1 MASQWYYRLFGEEFG
16 PVDETQL
23 IELRD
28 SGTIGP
34 TDEVRQEGQS
44 QFQSLAAALSG
55 ASTTAG
61 SSHESAAA
69 DAAVDEANWFCVMLG
84 QEMGPL
90 TFAELADLARNGS
103 LSTDAEVKFG
113 VEGKYRRV
121 GSIGRLVA
129 ILPYQD
135 ANTDIA
141 PPTPKTASTPM
152 AAAAGKAAVEA
163 SFDELTEFGDADFD
177 GLTVT
182 SPPPA
187 RTPSKRPTLP
197 SLAADETPPVPP
209 VPSAPAV
216 ERTVVERTVSPSH
229 PPAAPAAVTPPA
241 PANHRAAPMTR
252 PAPSPAAAMRP
263 SASGTGGAAPMGT
276 SSTSPDLSS
285 SKGAVPAKSARK
297 RASSGAGLF
306 TKFGSAFSDSVNVPA
321 LVALL
326 VLGLIALWLFSPE
339 SSAPDRARLETL
351 QTIFDEYKSN
361 RENKA
366 PAPQWEQFVVKSRE
380 SLATIKKELDG
391 KSNDGHPYRRHIVW
405 AASLLPKIWEA
416 GRDKPSPLEAQ
427 LEYDLKKARFLLK
440 QGPDPDLELPT
451 ATSTTT
457 APTSN

>member
-44 QFQSLAAALSG
+44 QFQSLATALSA
-55 ASTTAG
+55 ASAIAG
-61 SSHESAAA
+61 STPVSVAA

-84 QEMGPL
+84 QQMGPL
-90 TFAELADLARNGS
+90 TFAELADLARSGS
-103 LSTDAEVKFG
+103 LPADAEVKFG

-135 ANTDIA
+135 SNTDVA
-141 PPTPKTASTPM
+141 PPTPKTASPPM
-152 AAAAGKAAVEA
+152 AAAGTAVVEA

-187 RTPSKRPTLP
+187 RSPSKRPTHRP
-197 SLAADETPPVPP
+197 LANDETPPAPP
-209 VPSAPAV
+209 VSPLPAV
-216 ERTVVERTVSPSH
+216 EKTLNPPPPLAS
-229 PPAAPAAVTPPA
+229 PAADTIPSPP
-241 PANHRAAPMTR
+241 NHRAAPTPR
-252 PAPSPAAAMRP
+252 PAPTPVAPMRP
-263 SASGTGGAAPMGT
+263 LVSGTGGAMPIGT
-276 SSTSPDLSS
+276 SPKSLELSS
-285 SKGAVPAKSARK
+285 SKGAVPAKPAKK
-297 RASSGAGLF
+297 RESSGAGLF
-306 TKFGSAFSDSVNVPA
+306 RKLGSAFGDSVNVPA
-321 LVALL
+321 VVALA

-351 QTIFDEYKSN
+351 QKIFDEYKSN
-361 RENKA
+361 RENKV

-380 SLATIKKELDG
+380 SLAVIKKELDG

-405 AASLLPKIWEA
+405 AAGMLPKIWEYS
-416 GRDKPSPLEAQ
+416 RDKVSPLESQ

-440 QGPDPDLELPT
+440 QGPDPDLEFPT
-451 ATSTTT
+451 ASTTAA